1 LKKVVPLM
9 AMGLTVAIPVLA
21 SSLAKGQESP
31 KTYEVNDWKEPPK
44 GIPWATVVEIKS
56 PFESYK
62 AVYDQ
67 DYKGRSCFIS
77 CNFYDGFISR
87 WTADQLSLAQFST
100 YCFSG
105 NCRKSFAAIPYGVE
119 LSIDGIQY
127 SLSGNDGLFA
137 LNAKVRKAL
146 AAMRG
151 DQKIAVRI
159 GGNNQVIYN
168 IGSTSSKSIADL
180 MQASINDDKGVKAT
194 GITISAAPA
203 VSAGSMVQPI
213 IKRAIPGVAQIET
226 PTGKGTGFLISS
238 KGLIIT
244 NRHVIGRFGEVV
256 VKFYDG
262 KETKASV
269 IGRTS
274 DLDIALLQLENSS
287 NIKTWPAL
295 PLCIRKSP
303 SVGEDIVV
311 IGNPLGLQA
320 TTTRGI
326 VSGIRNEDGST
337 IIQIDA
343 PVNPGNSGG
352 PVINYNAEVVGIV
365 TSKQVAIGI
374 EGIGYAIGISSA
386 LESLGLKYQDPVL
399 DDKSK
404 KGSKLT
410 ACGNVI

>member
-1 LKKVVPLM
+1 
-9 AMGLTVAIPVLA
+9 
-21 SSLAKGQESP
+21 
-31 KTYEVNDWKEPPK
+31 
-44 GIPWATVVEIKS
+44 
-56 PFESYK
+56 
-62 AVYDQ
+62 
-67 DYKGRSCFIS
+67 
-77 CNFYDGFISR
+77 
-87 WTADQLSLAQFST
+87 
-100 YCFSG
+100 
-105 NCRKSFAAIPYGVE
+105 
-119 LSIDGIQY
+119 
-127 SLSGNDGLFA
+127 
-137 LNAKVRKAL
+137 
-146 AAMRG
+146 
-151 DQKIAVRI
+151 
-159 GGNNQVIYN
+159 
-168 IGSTSSKSIADL
+168 

-274 DLDIALLQLENSS
+274 DLDIALLQLEGSS
-287 NIKTWPAL
+287 NAKVWPAL
-295 PLCIRKSP
+295 LLCIRKSP

-337 IIQIDA
+337 MIQIDA

-352 PVINYNAEVVGIV
+352 PVINYNGEVIGIV

-374 EGIGYAIGISSA
+374 EGIGYAVGISSA
-386 LESLGLKYQDPVL
+386 LESLGLKYQDSVHT
-399 DDKSK
+399 DKSQK
-404 KGSKLT
+404 ALKQT
-410 ACGNVI
+410 ACGNSIL